1 MLTAENILPIGS
13 VVHLGEDHDHCFAI
27 VGYGLRTEEHCFDYA
42 AVLYPLGE
50 DNDNKV
56 RPFDAEDIGEVVF
69 AGYKGPEGKTF
80 AVTREYVLAIQNKS
94 LNEVSEPQTEESN
107 TLE

>member
-1 MLTAENILPIGS
+1 M
-13 VVHLGEDHDHCFAI
+13 
-27 VGYGLRTEEHCFDYA
+27 
-42 AVLYPLGE
+42 
-50 DNDNKV
+50 
-56 RPFDAEDIGEVVF
+56 PFDAEDIGEVVF